1 MKKLIGIIT
10 TMAVLGIAVTLAKGP
25 EAETNLNAA
34 LAKAKKE
41 GKMLF
46 VQFGRENCGNC
57 QALKGMI
64 SAGDVKLSE
73 RSFVYADVNCD
84 DRATSQL
91 FRSKFK
97 VEGRMLPFVVIADAD
112 GKQLAARSGYGDAD
126 EFRKLIKDAQK
137 KLKTPQK

>member
-1 MKKLIGIIT
+1 MKKLIGMIT
-10 TMAVLGIAVTLAKGP
+10 MMAVLGIAVTLAKGP

-46 VQFGRENCGNC
+46 VQFGRESCGNC

-64 SAGDVKLSE
+64 NAGDVKLSE
-73 RSFVYADVNCD
+73 RNFVYADVNCD

-97 VEGRMLPFVVIADAD
+97 VQGRTLPFVVIADSD
-112 GKQLAARSGYGDAD
+112 GKQLAARSGYGSAD
-126 EFRKLIKDAQK
+126 EFKRLIKDAQK
-137 KLKTPQK
+137 MLKTPQK